1 MGEQVLQIAGVIR
14 EKREA
19 TLRIANQHG
28 ALDVRLFGSY
38 AKGTAGESS
47 DIDILV
53 TLDSGR
59 TLLDLIAIK
68 QDLED
73 LFDRR
78 VHIVTPSSL
87 SPYIRD
93 SVIREAVNL

>member
-1 MGEQVLQIAGVIR
+1 MQATDLLK
-14 EKREA
+14 EKRDDL
-19 TLRIANQHG
+19 LRIADQHG
-28 ALDVRLFGSY
+28 AHDVRLFGSY

-59 TLLDLIAIK
+59 TLLDLVALK

-73 LFDRR
+73 LFGRR
-78 VHIVTPSSL
+78 VHVVTPLSL
-87 SPYIRD
+87 SAYIRD
-93 SVIREAVNL
+93 SVIREAVSL